1 MCKYYHVEVNGK
13 PLESMGVVQVYTP
26 GEAVKKARLFDGK
39 VVPLSEEENAKEVMK
54 AALINLKNA
63 FCEVVEATDFET
75 EFNPNTYPFDRC
87 FLELT
92 DKVIDWVE
100 SEVDSKC

>member
-1 MCKYYHVEVNGK
+1 MSKYYHVEKDGK
-13 PLESMGVVQVYTP
+13 LLESMGVVQVYTP

-63 FCEVVEATDFET
+63 FCEVLDASGFET
-75 EFNPNTYPFDRC
+75 EFNSKYPFDRC
-87 FLELT
+87 FRELT
-92 DKVIDWVE
+92 DMVIDWVE
-100 SEVDSKC
+100 SEVEE